1 MDEAQVS
8 KDTTVYVGVDL
19 HKRYSTVVRKDS
31 TGNVLEA
38 VRRVNH
44 TPDEM
49 AGFIASLDA
58 DCRIAVEATGN
69 WYHFYEAVEATGA
82 QVALCHPLKTRAIA
96 SARIMTDSI
105 SADTLADLLRCNLLP
120 RAYIPDMPTRD
131 LRELLRYRA
140 ALVMMTTQVR
150 SRLRAVLAKNG
161 LDCPHSDILGPSSRR
176 FLAAAELRD
185 SYRMEVDGLVR
196 LGQHFVAE
204 TERVQHQIDLLAE
217 QDQRAQLLLTI
228 PGVGPYT
235 ALLVLAEIG
244 DISRFPSAG
253 HLASYAGL
261 VPSVHAS
268 GGHTRLGHI
277 TKQGSRW
284 LRWVLVECWWKLIN
298 KSPSFR
304 KFYDRI
310 AARHGAK
317 IARVAVARRLVHVI
331 YRMLTKR
338 EPFRLNGATPA
349 SS

>member
-8 KDTTVYVGVDL
+8 KDTAVYVGVDL
-19 HKRYSTVVRKDS
+19 HRRYSTVVRKDS
-31 TGNVLEA
+31 MGNVLETT
-38 VRRVNH
+38 RRVNH
-44 TPDEM
+44 TPDEL
-49 AGFIASLDA
+49 AEFVASLDA
-58 DCRIAVEATGN
+58 DCRVAVEATGN
-69 WYHFYEAVEATGA
+69 WYHFYETVEATGA

-120 RAYIPDMPTRD
+120 KAYVPGMPTRD
-131 LRELLRYRA
+131 LREVLRYRA

-161 LDCPHSDILGPSSRR
+161 LDCPYKDILGPSSRR

-185 SYRMEVDGLVR
+185 SYRMEVDGLLR

-204 TERVQHQIDLLAE
+204 TERVQHHIDLLAE
-217 QDQRAQLLLTI
+217 QDERAQLLLTI

-277 TKQGSRW
+277 TKEGNRYIRW
-284 LRWVLVECWWKLIN
+284 ALVEAAC
-298 KSPSFR
+298 KSPSKDYR
-304 KFYDRI
+304 LGCFYRRL
-310 AARHGAK
+310 AARRGPLK
-317 IARVAVARRLVHVI
+317 ARVAVARKLLVAVWHV
-331 YRMLTKR
+331 LTR
-338 EPFRLNGATPA
+338 YEPYMATKSPTV
-349 SS
+349 